1 MALTKVPSNL
11 DSDTATTQSQGDGST
26 NVATTAY
33 VDTGLA
39 NLIDNAPGN
48 LNTLNELAAAM
59 NDNASF
65 FNTVLPLSGGTMT
78 GDFAVGTSPPD
89 FTVDRA
95 NSRVGINVAPDCG
108 FQAKVDKAR
117 FQDPS
122 AGQWLEINPDSNPV
136 QIIASDQT
144 GANYCAFKLKINN
157 GGAYPITAMDVK
169 GHSGAHVG
177 FGTDAH
183 STAKMIISKNPDSA
197 TQTTP
202 QTILQLS
209 NPCVTTASDIKVGQ
223 GPQIVFEIPDDQAG
237 NKSLGAA
244 IAAQKQ
250 NADDNDST
258 TRLTFF
264 TTGND
269 ETLDEGMTIL
279 GDGKVGIG
287 EDSPLGNLHV
297 KSGESSGSVDGN
309 ADELVIEG
317 AGNHGIQFLG
327 PNDSNMQMLF
337 GDSDDSDVGYLSYNH
352 STDTLGF
359 GVNAAERLQLTS
371 AGFLKFPS
379 KVAFTGQ
386 GDAGIGHHTNN
397 YMYVYGGSAG
407 LVLQDNSGGSNRILL
422 RDSNSIEFEVA
433 GATTVNMDS
442 NGYLGIGTAGSAD
455 TKLHVKDTGS
465 IELRLE
471 ADSNNNGQEDCF
483 VRFYTDGK
491 TQEGIAGMDNNNSST
506 LFSGNTENAM
516 VFGTVSNLPT
526 LLATNN
532 TERMIVTADG
542 KVGIGTSSPGGTLDV
557 HSSSV
562 GISVEHDGNN
572 HFNHVGEFFAPNT
585 TANRNALFAVGKSGS
600 SKNTGYLGYYWTA
613 SGSNNN
619 FAHISHWASDYLFRV
634 YGQGNYYFAG
644 SSISDRDLKE
654 NIVDIPEP
662 SLDKVKQ
669 LRVRKFNMIPLGD
682 DDVTPT
688 KVGFIAQ
695 EVQEA
700 MPNVVTGTD
709 GNKDMAVDTTGVVGH
724 LVKAVQ
730 ELSEKLDAAE
740 ARITEL
746 EG

>member
-11 DSDTATTQSQGDGST
+11 DSVTATTQSQGDGST

-39 NLIDNAPGN
+39 NLIDSAPNN

-65 FNTVLPLSGGTMT
+65 FSTVLPLSGGTLT
-78 GDFAVGTSPPD
+78 GDFTVGTSPPD
-89 FTVDRA
+89 FTVDRT
-95 NSRVGINVAPDCG
+95 NSRVGINVTPDCG

-122 AGQWLEINPDSNPV
+122 AGQWLEINPDANPV

-144 GANYCAFKLKINN
+144 GANYCAFKLRINN

-183 STAKMIISKNPDSA
+183 ATAKMIISKNPDSA

-202 QTILQLS
+202 QTILQLA
-209 NPCVTTASDIKVGQ
+209 NPCLTTASDIKVGQ

-250 NADDNDST
+250 IDDDNDST

-269 ETLDEGMTIL
+269 ETLDEAMTIL

-287 EDSPLGNLHV
+287 DDSPDRNLVVKSSSTSATFKLVNSSSSALSMINFQNEHLDFGNSHASGNLTLYTNNGNANMIMNENGNIYLTGGQDRRI
-297 KSGESSGSVDGN
+297 KLSDSGIAGESDSNNTVHIRGDNDFMKLNAAGNGGFIFEENGTERLRINATNGYVGVGTAGN
-309 ADELVIEG
+309 ADT
-317 AGNHGIQFLG
+317 
-327 PNDSNMQMLF
+327 LF
-337 GDSDDSDVGYLSYNH
+337 
-352 STDTLGF
+352 
-359 GVNAAERLQLTS
+359 
-371 AGFLKFPS
+371 
-379 KVAFTGQ
+379 
-386 GDAGIGHHTNN
+386 
-397 YMYVYGGSAG
+397 
-407 LVLQDNSGGSNRILL
+407 
-422 RDSNSIEFEVA
+422 
-433 GATTVNMDS
+433 
-442 NGYLGIGTAGSAD
+442 
-455 TKLHVKDTGS
+455 HVKDAGS

-483 VRFYTDGK
+483 VRFFTDGK

-506 LFSGNTENAM
+506 LFSNNTENAM

-532 TERMIVTADG
+532 TERMIITAAG

-557 HSSSV
+557 HTSST
-562 GISVEHDGNN
+562 GITVEHDGNN

-585 TANRNALFAVGKSGS
+585 SANRNALFAVGKSGS
-600 SKNTGYLGYYWTA
+600 TKNTGYLGYYWTS
-613 SGSNNN
+613 SGSDNN

-634 YGQGNYYFAG
+634 YGTGNYYFAG

-662 SLDKVKQ
+662 SLNKVKA

-682 DDVTPT
+682 NDVTPT

-709 GNKDMAVDTTGVVGH
+709 GQKDMAVDTTGIVGH

>member
-1 MALTKVPSNL
+1 MALTKVKASNITL
-11 DSDTATTQSQGDGST
+11 STPAASSNDTTP
-26 NVATTAY
+26 ATTAY
-33 VDTGLA
+33 VTTALA
-39 NLIDNAPGN
+39 NLVDSAPGT
-48 LNTLNELAAAM
+48 LNTLNELAAALGDDANFSTTVTTSIAAKLPQDGTGAM
-59 NDNASF
+59 TGPLVLNDNVGAHF
-65 FNTVLPLSGGTMT
+65 GG
-78 GDFAVGTSPPD
+78 
-89 FTVDRA
+89 
-95 NSRVGINVAPDCG
+95 
-108 FQAKVDKAR
+108 
-117 FQDPS
+117 S
-122 AGQWLEINPDSNPV
+122 AD
-136 QIIASDQT
+136 
-144 GANYCAFKLKINN
+144 LKIVHD
-157 GGAYPITAMDVK
+157 G
-169 GHSGAHVG
+169 S
-177 FGTDAH
+177 
-183 STAKMIISKNPDSA
+183 DSY
-197 TQTTP
+197 
-202 QTILQLS
+202 
-209 NPCVTTASDIKVGQ
+209 IKDTG
-223 GPQIVFEIPDDQAG
+223 
-237 NKSLGAA
+237 
-244 IAAQKQ
+244 
-250 NADDNDST
+250 
-258 TRLTFF
+258 
-264 TTGND
+264 TGNLLIQYSD
-269 ETLDEGMTIL
+269 LYFSKDAGSTHSVVFRDS
-279 GDGKVGIG
+279 GKVGIG
-287 EDSPLGNLHV
+287 TTGPARTLHV
-297 KSGESSGSVDGN
+297 KSPDANIASFEGHQGEG
-309 ADELVIEG
+309 LVIVSNTNGRVDIIGYDDG
-317 AGNHGIQFLG
+317 A
-327 PNDSNMQMLF
+327 S
-337 GDSDDSDVGYLSYNH
+337 SYNPVVLRGH
-352 STDTLGF
+352 
-359 GVNAAERLQLTS
+359 TS
-371 AGFLKFPS
+371 
-379 KVAFTGQ
+379 
-386 GDAGIGHHTNN
+386 D
-397 YMYVYGGSAG
+397 G
-407 LVLQDNSGGSNRILL
+407 LVVDTSGR
-422 RDSNSIEFEVA
+422 V
-433 GATTVNMDS
+433 
-442 NGYLGIGTAGSAD
+442 GIGTGSSAD
-455 TKLHVKDTGS
+455 TQLHVKNTGS

-491 TQEGIAGMDNNNSST
+491 MQEGIAGMDNNNSST
-506 LFSGNTENAM
+506 LFGSNTENAM

-532 TERMIVTADG
+532 TERMIITAAG

-562 GISVEHDGNN
+562 GITVEHDGNN